1 MATVRDIIVE
11 AYSRNNLVPR
21 KREVDADMFTAA
33 LKCLNGILQDYSTRG
48 YIVAYKSEV
57 DFDANVNVLVGE
69 GPDAQVYAPKIV
81 SPQNILFQNYT
92 SIDWTPME
100 YIAYDQ
106 FYSNN
111 YSDYIVSWQPVQNNL
126 FKLYFKPRFA
136 AQNRKCK
143 LIYNVEMT
151 LVDDKNPISL
161 PTPYIELLTRA
172 LAYKLC
178 IIFPRV
184 EQTKIQY
191 LKNELDELENH
202 LTSQNSSNR
211 IITRESGDNRG
222 SLLTKFNAGSFI
234 W

>member
-57 DFDANVNVLVGE
+57 DFDADVNVLVGE
-69 GPDAQVYAPKIV
+69 GSDAQVYAPKIV

-100 YIAYDQ
+100 YISYDQ

-111 YSDYIVSWQPVQNNL
+111 YSDYIVSSNNERADYPKYYRQSLDNLRKEASKSIEDKKGRIQKKGEEIGTKLMFPMMIMLLIVMVFIMVPAL
-126 FKLYFKPRFA
+126 F
-136 AQNRKCK
+136 
-143 LIYNVEMT
+143 
-151 LVDDKNPISL
+151 
-161 PTPYIELLTRA
+161 
-172 LAYKLC
+172 
-178 IIFPRV
+178 
-184 EQTKIQY
+184 
-191 LKNELDELENH
+191 
-202 LTSQNSSNR
+202 
-211 IITRESGDNRG
+211 
-222 SLLTKFNAGSFI
+222 SFQM
-234 W
+234 